1 MPLPS
6 VNFTNINERVVT
18 PLALANTVL
27 FVIKAQDG
35 TIGEIIHSGT
45 GSDASVSAT
54 GDPYLDSDYV
64 IKIITGGAR
73 DTATFRYSRDS
84 GVTWSE
90 EFTTAAGNFDVEGGT
105 FIQFADDTYIADD
118 TYSFFAR
125 KGFRKRVIQK
135 LNSNDYRTK
144 ITNTETR
151 NMLDTYFTHASE
163 CYAIAPPN
171 NIPGSIIEDSSGT
184 GTIEASG
191 EPAFTGELKFRII
204 TTGGLGT
211 GTYLAYIDGNQQ
223 TETPQLLSEY
233 IYIEGANVTLKLTA
247 GTFTA
252 GDEWVYSL
260 TAAGSTSM
268 LLALSSNLSSSNP
281 PMLVNV
287 AMDPTFTNVVIPY
300 VLTEDELVQVR
311 ALMQQRFDRNNFTG
325 YVLQGRK
332 RGITEDAD
340 EYKTA
345 METYTSFFNDYKCCI
360 VTSYADVG
368 TPTTP
373 NVIPGSILLA
383 VKIATTPVN
392 IDAGRVGDGPLPMY
406 QIYDFDNMILIQDGL
421 DEARYT
427 QIIRM
432 ADELGE
438 VGTYFGNT
446 KVFSETGSTF
456 RYYFDIR
463 MYFLALK
470 TVANILYGY
479 LNTTVGILDDGT
491 LAAISSSVESTAAG
505 RLQNSVPR
513 LKFAIV
519 STAQEIR
526 ETGVVN
532 CKMEVGRLSIFK
544 QFDVESKLTI

>member
-1 MPLPS
+1 MSLPS
-6 VNFTNINERVVT
+6 VNFTNINERIVT
-18 PLALANTVL
+18 PTALANTVL
-27 FVIKAQDG
+27 FIIKAQDG

-45 GSDASVSAT
+45 GVPASVSAT

-64 IKIITGGAR
+64 IKIIVGGAR
-73 DTATFRYSRDS
+73 GTATFRYSRDN
-84 GVTWSE
+84 GVTWSDVI
-90 EFTTAAGNFDVEGGT
+90 TTAEGDFDVEGGT
-105 FIQFADDTYIADD
+105 FIQFADDTYVIDD

-125 KGFRKRVIQK
+125 KGFRKRVVQK

-144 ITNTETR
+144 ITNGETK
-151 NMLDTYFTHASE
+151 NMLDKYFAHASE

-171 NIPGSIIEDSSGT
+171 DVPGSIVEDSSGT
-184 GTIEASG
+184 GTIVASG
-191 EPAFTGELKFRII
+191 EPAVTGELKFRII
-204 TTGGLGT
+204 TTGALGA
-211 GTYLAYIDGNQQ
+211 GRYLAYIDDVQQ
-223 TETPQLLSEY
+223 TETPQLLTEY
-233 IYIEGANVTLKLTA
+233 IYIPGANVTLKLTA

-268 LLALSSNLSSSNP
+268 LLALSNDLSSANP
-281 PMLVNV
+281 PMLVNI

-300 VLTEDELVQVR
+300 VLTEDELVQVK

-325 YVLQGRK
+325 YVLQGRH

-373 NVIPGSILLA
+373 NVIPGCILLA
-383 VKIATTPVN
+383 IKIATTPVS
-392 IDAGRVGDGPLPMY
+392 IDPGRVIDGPLPLY
-406 QIYDFDNMILIQDGL
+406 QIYDLDNMILVQDGL
-421 DEARYT
+421 DAARYT
-427 QIIRM
+427 QIIPM
-432 ADELGE
+432 TDEFGE
-438 VGTYFGNT
+438 VGPYFGNT
-446 KVFSETGSTF
+446 RVFSQTGSTF

-479 LNTTVGILDDGT
+479 INRTENINDSALVGISTTVQ
-491 LAAISSSVESTAAG
+491 STAQN
-505 RLQNSVPR
+505 RLGGAVPN
-513 LKFAIV
+513 LKFQIV
-519 STAQEIR
+519 STAEEIKT
-526 ETGVVN
+526 TGVVN

-544 QFDVESKLTI
+544 QFDVESKLTV

>member
-45 GSDASVSAT
+45 GSDSSVSAS

-64 IKIITGGAR
+64 IKIITGGAL

-105 FIQFADDTYIADD
+105 FIQFNNDTYVADD

-171 NIPGSIIEDSSGT
+171 NIPGSITEESSGT

-204 TTGGLGT
+204 TTGGLDV

-247 GTFTA
+247 GIFTA

-268 LLALSSNLSSSNP
+268 LLALSSDLSSSNP

-311 ALMQQRFDRNNFTG
+311 ALMQQRFDSNNFTG

-332 RGITEDAD
+332 RGITEDAY

-432 ADELGE
+432 ADEFGE
-438 VGTYFGNT
+438 IGTYFGNT

-519 STAQEIR
+519 STAQEVR